1 MKKNEMLHSELAPV
15 QMKMGEKN

>member
-1 MKKNEMLHSELAPV
+1 MKKKQMLHSELAPV